1 MSIGNVIFAEGL
13 HVVAS
18 YNSKE
23 DTVKVGKI
31 WQQLMNGTEAQREEA
46 FRHFIH
52 ENVHRKISS
61 LSKEDKAKFFSAIKE
76 VMTSWMDANK
86 NDGIHSTQGLL
97 TKSDNVTFD
106 KRYVLDDGTITD
118 KGIEEF
124 ICESVTRPEL
134 IKRLNSIPVEGSK
147 ITNQK
152 IGNTKSKNL
161 LQQILAVIS
170 KMFGLNINKGSL
182 LEKEYKLFNEIAG
195 LSGETTIVSKPAT
208 STTATTEAT
217 TDTTGSSLTAEE
229 LAAAHAR
236 HNALL
241 ENSPVPEPVI
251 MRNVPTSLAE
261 ISMNGNDDVI
271 VEEDDEEESAK
282 LDSDLGSS
290 VISLADI
297 RDRIKPKNRENF
309 EKLVSSGVFELTC

>member
-182 LEKEYKLFNEIAG
+182 LEKEYKLFNEIAR
-195 LSGETTIVSKPAT
+195 LSGETTIISKPAT
-208 STTATTEAT
+208 YTTSTTAAT
-217 TDTTGSSLTAEE
+217 TAPIGSSLTAEE
-229 LAAAHAR
+229 LAAAHAK
-236 HNALL
+236 HDALL

-271 VEEDDEEESAK
+271 VEDDDEEESAK
-282 LDSDLGSS
+282 LDDDLRYP

-309 EKLVSSGVFELTC
+309 ERLVYSGVFELTC

>member
-1 MSIGNVIFAEGL
+1 
-13 HVVAS
+13 
-18 YNSKE
+18 
-23 DTVKVGKI
+23 
-31 WQQLMNGTEAQREEA
+31 
-46 FRHFIH
+46 
-52 ENVHRKISS
+52 
-61 LSKEDKAKFFSAIKE
+61 
-76 VMTSWMDANK
+76 MDANK
-86 NDGIHSTQGLL
+86 TDGIHPTQGLL

-124 ICESVTRPEL
+124 VCESVTRPEL

-208 STTATTEAT
+208 STTTTTAAT
-217 TDTTGSSLTAEE
+217 TDTTGSSLTSEE
-229 LAAAHAR
+229 LAAAHAK
-236 HNALL
+236 HDALL
-241 ENSPVPEPVI
+241 ENSPVPEPII
-251 MRNVPTSLAE
+251 MRKVPTSLAE
-261 ISMNGNDDVI
+261 VSMNGNDDVI

-282 LDSDLGSS
+282 LDEELGSP

-297 RDRIKPKNRENF
+297 RDRIEPINRENF
-309 EKLVSSGVFELTC
+309 EKLISSGVFELTC